1 MSPTR
6 SVDVDSGESRRI
18 DWEFLTHMSR
28 TACTFSRLLVDA
40 RQTRV
45 PTADTVRT
53 NFYREEFLKHQEC
66 LQRQRDAYSECTMVE
81 METALRRV
89 MARVDELCAEG
100 HADVDLVVSRLLRTF
115 DGVTKLSTSSES
127 SNIH

>member
-1 MSPTR
+1 MS
-6 SVDVDSGESRRI
+6 
-18 DWEFLTHMSR
+18 LTS
-28 TACTFSRLLVDA
+28 CSCSRLLVDPRPA
-40 RQTRV
+40 RGLTS
-45 PTADTVRT
+45 DTIRT

-66 LQRQRDAYSECTMVE
+66 LQRQRDAYSECTIAE

-100 HADVDLVVSRLLRTF
+100 HADVDLVVSRLLHTF
-115 DGVTKLSTSSES
+115 DGVTKLSAWSEP